1 MNIISKNGNL
11 VVVCMGPRRSGSTLQ
26 FNLARKA
33 LERAGLNVLNLGYLP
48 KDSLESSDL
57 ATTAGFNAIIVKTH
71 DSNSRLP
78 KGSFILA
85 CSRDIRDIYVSL
97 RLKCNNTIDD
107 IPMIMGEYEYS
118 TQNLRERDHV
128 LLQTYENLFFQQDAC
143 LNEIADFL
151 NIELKND
158 EIIEPRP
165 SLLNRCSSFL
175 FLLGK
180 RFYSCRR
187 KTGIPITKSEVR
199 IKSYLYFLFLK
210 RSTDKSTQMHPNHI
224 SKNKGQPGAWK
235 TSLSK
240 KELQAFK
247 DNGLNFED

>member
-1 MNIISKNGNL
+1 
-11 VVVCMGPRRSGSTLQ
+11 MGSRRSGSTLQ

-48 KDSLESSDL
+48 KDAIESSNL
-57 ATTAGFNAIIVKTH
+57 ATTAGFNAVIVKTH
-71 DSNSRLP
+71 DSDSRLP

-85 CSRDIRDIYVSL
+85 CLRDIRDIYVSH
-97 RLKCNNTIDD
+97 RLKWNLTIDD
-107 IPMIMGEYEYS
+107 IPMIMAEYES
-118 TQNLRERDHV
+118 SVQNLRERDNV

-151 NIELKND
+151 NIELMND
-158 EIIEPRP
+158 EIIEPQP

-175 FLLGK
+175 FLLGI
-180 RFYSCRR
+180 RFYSWRR
-187 KTGIPITKSEVR
+187 KTKIPITKLEVK

-210 RSTDKSTQMHPNHI
+210 LSTDKSTQMHPNHI

-235 TSLSK
+235 TFLSE
-240 KELQAFK
+240 KELQVFK
-247 DNGLNFED
+247 DNGLNF

>member
-1 MNIISKNGNL
+1 
-11 VVVCMGPRRSGSTLQ
+11 MGSRRSGSTLQ

-48 KDSLESSDL
+48 KDAIESSNL
-57 ATTAGFNAIIVKTH
+57 ATTAGFNAVIVKTH
-71 DSNSRLP
+71 DSDSRLP

-85 CSRDIRDIYVSL
+85 CLRDIRDIYVSH
-97 RLKCNNTIDD
+97 RLKWNLTIDD
-107 IPMIMGEYEYS
+107 IPMIMAEYETS
-118 TQNLRERDHV
+118 LQNLRERDNV

-151 NIELKND
+151 NIELMND
-158 EIIEPRP
+158 EIIEPQP

-175 FLLGK
+175 FLLGI
-180 RFYSCRR
+180 RFYSWRR
-187 KTGIPITKSEVR
+187 KTKIPITKLEVK

-210 RSTDKSTQMHPNHI
+210 LSTDKSTQMHPNHI

-235 TSLSK
+235 TFLSE
-240 KELQAFK
+240 KELQVFK
-247 DNGLNFED
+247 DNGLNF